1 MSKINVL
8 DQNTINQIAAGE
20 VVERP
25 ASVVKELIENSIDAN
40 ATAVTC
46 EIKEGG
52 ISFIRI
58 TDNGGGIDK
67 EDIPVAFLRHATS
80 KIKSVED
87 LMTVGSLGFRGE
99 ALSSI
104 SSVAQVELVTKT
116 RSSFIGA
123 RYVIEGG
130 EEQGLSEIGC
140 PDGTTFIIRNL
151 FFNTPARR
159 KFLKSATTEAGYI
172 SDLMERLAISHPEIS
187 FKFINN
193 NKTILHTFGNRQLKD
208 IIYHVYGRSVAAEL
222 VEIQKDTGRISL
234 EGYVG
239 KPIISR
245 GNRNFENYFI
255 NGRYI
260 KSGIIS
266 KAIEEAYRP
275 YTMQH
280 KYPFTALHFHVPSDL
295 IDVNVHPTKMEI
307 RFTNADEVYQMTYQS
322 LKEALYQA
330 NMIPDVVLSE
340 QEKETRKVQNSI
352 PEPFETKRL
361 APSMKPLAGVAEVGR
376 PASSYGNSSSSGK
389 TSSPIS
395 GASSIVPR
403 SGGQKISHSGQ
414 GVRVPSYAIGKP
426 SFLEGAVPTLTK
438 EESELFTKETELG
451 KLREVIEHVHEAEIY
466 KKNGN
471 TDETENR
478 KTTEACVARNDLDH
492 AKESVTRENQEKA
505 VESVTTETK
514 NKVVDEITD
523 IQQESFI
530 SEEEKKKNFQIIG
543 QLFKTYWMVECD
555 QQLYIIDQH
564 AAHEKILYEATMKR
578 LMAKEQC
585 TAQMVSPP
593 LIVTLSLKE
602 EAVLAEHKETLEMLG
617 FEIEPFGGKE
627 YAVSSVPA
635 DMYGLS
641 GESLFIE
648 FLDELVQ
655 DVPRGT
661 PDVILEKIASMS
673 CKAAVKGNQRLSEAE
688 ARTLIEQLLT
698 LENPFH
704 CPHGRPIIVS
714 MTKYELEKK
723 FKRIV

>member
-1 MSKINVL
+1 MSKINIL

-20 VVERP
+20 VVDRP
-25 ASVVKELIENSIDAN
+25 ASVVKELIENSIDAK
-40 ATAVTC
+40 ATAITC
-46 EIKEGG
+46 EIKDGG

-58 TDNGGGIDK
+58 TDNGAGIDQ

-87 LMTVGSLGFRGE
+87 LITVGSLGFRGE

-104 SSVAQVELVTKT
+104 ASVAQVELVTKT
-116 RSSFIGA
+116 RTSFIGS
-123 RYVIEGG
+123 RYIIEGG
-130 EEQGLSEIGC
+130 EAQALTEIGC
-140 PDGTTFIIRNL
+140 PDGTTFLVRNL

-172 SDLMERLAISHPEIS
+172 SDLLERLAISHPEIS

-208 IIYHVYGRSVAAEL
+208 IIYHVYGRTVAAEL
-222 VEIQKDTGRISL
+222 VEIQKDIGKVSL
-234 EGYVG
+234 DGFIG

-280 KYPFTALHFHVPSDL
+280 KYPFTALHFHVPSEL

-307 RFTNADEVYQMTYQS
+307 RFTNSDEIYQMTYQS
-322 LKEALYQA
+322 LKEALYEA
-330 NMIPDVVLSE
+330 NMIPNVTFE
-340 QEKETRKVQNSI
+340 QQKKENREVEEAI

-361 APSMKPLAGVAEVGR
+361 APRMKPLSKVEEVGYQTSF
-376 PASSYGNSSSSGK
+376 SSNAQKPSEK
-389 TSSPIS
+389 NDHQ
-395 GASSIVPR
+395 
-403 SGGQKISHSGQ
+403 GGSKFTI
-414 GVRVPSYAIGKP
+414 PSYAIGKP
-426 SFLEGAVPTLTK
+426 SFLDGAVSAMTK
-438 EESELFTKETELG
+438 KESELFTKDTELG
-451 KLREVIEHVHEAEIY
+451 KLRDAIEHIHEAEIY
-466 KKNGN
+466 TKKQQAKPDVQEQVDKLDTQAQQANA
-471 TDETENR
+471 
-478 KTTEACVARNDLDH
+478 EAQAQEDNAEGQAQEVNPDAQ
-492 AKESVTRENQEKA
+492 AKELPLDAQ
-505 VESVTTETK
+505 TTYNAIEELK
-514 NKVVDEITD
+514 D
-523 IQQESFI
+523 IQQETFLTN
-530 SEEEKKKNFQIIG
+530 EQKKQNFQIIG
-543 QLFKTYWMVECD
+543 QLFHTYWMVECD

-564 AAHEKILYEATMKR
+564 AAHEKILYETTMKR
-578 LMAKEQC
+578 LKEKQEGL
-585 TAQMVSPP
+585 AQMISPP

-602 EAVLAEHKETLEMLG
+602 EAVLAEHKETLQLLG
-617 FEIEPFGGKE
+617 FEIEHFGGKE

-635 DMYGLS
+635 DMYGLC
-641 GESLFIE
+641 GEALFIE
-648 FLDELVQ
+648 FLDDLVQ
-655 DVPRGT
+655 EVPKGT

-673 CKAAVKGNQRLSEAE
+673 CKAAVKGNQRLSQTE
-688 ARTLIEQLLT
+688 ARMLIEQLLT

-704 CPHGRPIIVS
+704 CPHGRPIIIS

-723 FKRIV
+723 FKRII